1 MEDSYEEALAR
12 RSGEIMERIE
22 AAARAN
28 GRDPG
33 DIRLVAVSKT
43 VGPEELFSAIRVGY
57 RHFAENRPQ
66 MLNAKLE
73 ALKTRSDLPPV
84 DFDLIGN
91 LQKNKINAVLGRVGL
106 IHSISSLHLAEAVS
120 TRALRRE
127 AELSAAAPQDVL
139 LEVNISGE
147 ATKSGFTADE
157 VRSALDDLRV
167 LTGIRIRG
175 LMTMAPQGDARRA
188 RATFEGLRALRDE
201 LASRAPELD
210 LRELSCGM
218 SEDFEEAVAAGSTIL
233 RLGRVVFD
241 PSFALN

>member
-91 LQKNKINAVLGRVGL
+91 LQK
-106 IHSISSLHLAEAVS
+106 
-120 TRALRRE
+120 TRS
-127 AELSAAAPQDVL
+127 SAA
-139 LEVNISGE
+139 SG
-147 ATKSGFTADE
+147 SFTPSAHCTSPKPSPPVPCA
-157 VRSALDDLRV
+157 VRRSFRP
-167 LTGIRIRG
+167 R
-175 LMTMAPQGDARRA
+175 PRR
-188 RATFEGLRALRDE
+188 TSC
-201 LASRAPELD
+201 SR
-210 LRELSCGM
+210 
-218 SEDFEEAVAAGSTIL
+218 
-233 RLGRVVFD
+233 
-241 PSFALN
+241 

>member
-1 MEDSYEEALAR
+1 M
-12 RSGEIMERIE
+12 
-22 AAARAN
+22 
-28 GRDPG
+28 
-33 DIRLVAVSKT
+33 
-43 VGPEELFSAIRVGY
+43 
-57 RHFAENRPQ
+57 
-66 MLNAKLE
+66 
-73 ALKTRSDLPPV
+73 
-84 DFDLIGN
+84 
-91 LQKNKINAVLGRVGL
+91 
-106 IHSISSLHLAEAVS
+106 
-120 TRALRRE
+120 
-127 AELSAAAPQDVL
+127 
-139 LEVNISGE
+139 NISGE